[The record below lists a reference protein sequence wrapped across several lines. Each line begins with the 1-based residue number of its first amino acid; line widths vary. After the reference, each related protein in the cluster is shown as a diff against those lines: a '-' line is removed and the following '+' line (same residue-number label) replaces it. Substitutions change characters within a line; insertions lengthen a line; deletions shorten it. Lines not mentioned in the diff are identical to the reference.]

1 MSNQVAFFEVGG
13 RNASGLGEFY
23 KGLFGWNVELY
34 GKSPAGTDFYF
45 VEPQDGGLPGGIM
58 QTAGE
63 MPPSYVMFY
72 VGVEDLQASLKKV
85 EELGGKTVVPP
96 MPIPNDMGQIA
107 VFMDPEDNV
116 IGLHSS

>member
-1 MSNQVAFFEVGG
+1 MPDQVAFFEIGG
-13 RNASGLGEFY
+13 RHASELREFY
-23 KGLFGWNVELY
+23 KGLFGWKVEAF
-34 GKSPAGTDFYF
+34 GQSAAGTDFFY
-45 VEPQDGGLPGGIM
+45 VEPEEGGIGGGIM

-63 MPPSYVMFY
+63 MPPNYVMFY
-72 VGVEDLQASLKKV
+72 VGVDDLQASLDKV

-107 VFMDPEDNV
+107 VFMDPDDNV

>member
-1 MSNQVAFFEVGG
+1 MPNQVAFFEIGG
-13 RNASGLGEFY
+13 RDASELREFY
-23 KGLFGWNVELY
+23 NGIFDWKVEPF
-34 GKSPAGTDFYF
+34 GKSAAGTDFFY
-45 VEPQDGGLPGGIM
+45 VEPEDGGIGGGII

-72 VGVEDLQASLKKV
+72 VGVDDLKATLAKV
-85 EELGGKTVVPP
+85 ESLGGKTVVPP